1 MDNIISSKSNA
12 PVPLPL
18 GTPGTSPYRAMA
30 PIAAGLFFGFISVG
44 LPLPVVPL
52 FVHQVL
58 GYDAAIV
65 GGTVGLQFLATL
77 LTRSYAGSVADEHG
91 GKRSMMRG
99 GAVCALAGVLYILAS
114 ALQLSSVT
122 ALIVLLAG
130 RVLAGFGE
138 SQLVTGSVA
147 WMIATAGS
155 QHAGKAMSLTGMAM
169 YASLA
174 LGAPLGMLIYRHFG
188 FSMAMSLIIIAPLL
202 ACGIGARVPAAFAP
216 SGTRV
221 PMTRVLGIIWRSGL
235 SLSLQG
241 VGFAVISA
249 FASLFFASRGW
260 SHAAL
265 AMTFFGGA
273 YALMRVCFGY
283 LPDRMGGY
291 LVAVTSLS
299 VEGIGQAL
307 LWLSPS
313 ETVAL
318 VGALLSGMGCSLLFP
333 ALGVEILKHI
343 PPQSRGTALG
353 GFVAFQDMAYG
364 ITGPITGVLAA
375 RAGYASVFLVAAAAA
390 LVGIGFVFSERA
402 KSKTLTSGW
411 RRTESQA
418 KADATGLEAGTNVSD
433 GNSQYAGYGEMDP
446 RRPPHR

>member
-1 MDNIISSKSNA
+1 MSSDPAVSRDNMSSHRNTGPS
-12 PVPLPL
+12 LPL
-18 GTPGTSPYRAMA
+18 RTRSASPYRAMA

-44 LPLPVVPL
+44 LPLPVIPL

-58 GYDAAIV
+58 GYGDATV
-65 GGTVGLQFLATL
+65 GGTVGLQFLATV
-77 LTRSYAGSVADEHG
+77 LTRSYAGNVADAQG

-99 GAVCALAGVLYILAS
+99 GAVCALTGVLYILAS
-114 ALQLSSVT
+114 ALPLPSAP

-138 SQLVTGSVA
+138 SQLVTGSVT
-147 WMIATAGS
+147 WMIATVGS
-155 QHAGKAMSLTGMAM
+155 QNAGKAMSLTGMAM
-169 YASLA
+169 YSSLA
-174 LGAPLGMLIYRHFG
+174 LGAPLGMLIYRHFS
-188 FSMAMSLIIIAPLL
+188 FSMAMCLIIVAPLL
-202 ACGIGARVPAAFAP
+202 ACGIGARIPAAFAP
-216 SGTRV
+216 AGTRV
-221 PMTRVLGIIWRSGL
+221 PMTRVLGMIWRSGL

-265 AMTFFGGA
+265 AMTLFGGA
-273 YALMRVCFGY
+273 YAFMRVCFGD
-283 LPDRMGGY
+283 LPDRIGGY
-291 LVAVTSLS
+291 FVAVASLS
-299 VEGIGQAL
+299 IEGIGQAL
-307 LWLSPS
+307 LWLSPN

-318 VGALLSGMGCSLLFP
+318 LGAMLSGMGCSLVFP

-353 GFVAFQDMAYG
+353 GFVAFQDIAYG

-375 RAGYASVFLVAAAAA
+375 RAGYTSVFLVGAVAT

-402 KSKTLTSGW
+402 NSKTLISAGISGEQKTIIVDN
-411 RRTESQA
+411 RQL
-418 KADATGLEAGTNVSD
+418 GGND
-433 GNSQYAGYGEMDP
+433 GEF
-446 RRPPHR
+446 